1 MIYAILS
8 DIHGNL
14 TALEAALADARA
26 QGAEALVCLGDLV
39 GYGPQPQEVVDCAR
53 NVFSSVVMGNHDAV
67 VAGTQEGESFI
78 DLAGDAA
85 IRHRG
90 MLTRESLAWLRQLP
104 YRAQIEGADLA
115 HGAWV
120 DADTFPYIDSIET
133 AGENFA
139 QMTGNLLFVGHTHI
153 PALFVV
159 GASRRVHA
167 LDPQDFVVE
176 EGKRYIVN
184 PGSVGYP
191 RRGDGACYSSY
202 ILYNSREK
210 TVQFRYLPFA
220 MEGLLERGRG
230 AKSRRKLIV
239 GLALTCM
246 LLALGGAFW
255 VHTAHENV
263 KEAQE
268 KVEELSVPFAQ
279 RELLLQNAPKF
290 VSAGLELAKDSG
302 EVLMSVRF
310 EDAKGVVLPTGQV
323 EKRVKKSAKGRITIP
338 QGAKK
343 AIFSLYKRGEK
354 TSKIQ
359 RFAPEAI

>member
-14 TALEAALADARA
+14 TALETALADARA
-26 QGAEALVCLGDLV
+26 QGAQAFVCLGDLV

-53 NVFSSVVMGNHDAV
+53 GAFSSVVMGNHDAV
-67 VAGTQEGESFI
+67 VAGNQDSESFI

-90 MLTRESLAWLRQLP
+90 MLTREALTWLRQLP

-120 DADTFPYIDSIET
+120 DAEAFPYIESEEM

-139 QMTGNLLFVGHTHI
+139 QWTGNLLFVGHTHI
-153 PALFVV
+153 PALYIV
-159 GASRRVHA
+159 GASGRVHA
-167 LDPQDFVVE
+167 LGAQDFVAE

-202 ILYNSREK
+202 ILYNSDEK

-230 AKSRRKLIV
+230 VKSRRKLIA
-239 GLALTCM
+239 GLAIACAF
-246 LLALGGAFW
+246 LAIVGAVW
-255 VHTAHENV
+255 VHTAEQSV
-263 KEAQE
+263 KEVQE
-268 KVEELSVPFAQ
+268 KVEELSAPYIQ
-279 RELLLQNAPKF
+279 KELELQNAPKY
-290 VSAGLELAKDSG
+290 VSPGLELAKDSG
-302 EVLMSVRF
+302 EVLLNVSF
-310 EDAKGVVLPTGQV
+310 QDAQGAVLATGQV
-323 EKRVKKSAKGRITIP
+323 EKRVKKSAKGRILIP
-338 QGAKK
+338 HGAKK
-343 AIFSLYKRGEK
+343 VIFSLYKRGEK
-354 TSKIQ
+354 APEIQ
-359 RFAPEAI
+359 RFAPEEL